1 MKETQAA
8 SQCAIVTGGARGIGL
23 AVSHVLAAGGY
34 SVIVNHSSEGGRA
47 VAESVAQELQERYG
61 VQAKAVQA
69 DVSQFEEAAQLVEA
83 SAEFGTL
90 AVLVN
95 NAGINRDG
103 LMLRMKEEDFDRV
116 IEVNLKGTFNCCRA
130 ALPKMTKARF
140 GRIVNMSSV
149 VGVFGNA
156 GQANYA
162 ASKAGI
168 IGMTKSLAREVA
180 SRSVTVNAVAPGFI
194 QTDMTDAMPEKAK
207 EAALGRIAA
216 KRMGNPED
224 VAALVAF
231 LASDAAGYITGQV
244 IGVDGGISL

>member
-8 SQCAIVTGGARGIGL
+8 PQCAIVTGGARGIGL
-23 AVSHVLAAGGY
+23 AVSHALAASGY
-34 SVIVNHSSEGGRA
+34 SVIVNHSSEGSRA
-47 VAESVAQELQERYG
+47 VAESVARELQERYG

-83 SAEFGTL
+83 SAELGTL

-180 SRSVTVNAVAPGFI
+180 SRNVTVNAVAPGFI
-194 QTDMTDAMPEKAK
+194 QTDMTDSMPEKAK